1 MEELSLPSK
10 EKTSPSE
17 ISLAT
22 KLIEGMADKFDPSK
36 YRDTY
41 TQEVQKLIEAKAKG
55 QKRRAPAPKPAKSN
69 VIDLVVALQES
80 LGTVKK
86 GKKRTAA

>member
-1 MEELSLPSK
+1 
-10 EKTSPSE
+10 
-17 ISLAT
+17 
-22 KLIEGMADKFDPSK
+22 MADKFDPSK
-36 YRDTY
+36 YKDTY

-55 QKRRAPAPKPAKSN
+55 QKRRAPVPKPAKSN